1 MVFNQKPKTENRKPK
16 TVLIMPLLHFLPDN
30 QKVQAHVGETILQ
43 AGLRAG
49 IPHASFCG
57 GSARCSTCRVII
69 LEGLENC
76 APRPPEEQAIADMLR
91 LEPQVRLACQTVVT
105 GDVKLRRLVTDVL
118 EDVDV
123 NSLYVEG
130 VEPCSIGVE
139 KNLLILF
146 ADIRGFTP
154 FAENLLHYDVIHVLN
169 LFFQQAGKVIARHGG
184 TINNYMGDGFMALF
198 EADKPSEG
206 ALRAVQA
213 GLELL
218 DAVQDLKP
226 YLEELY
232 GKSFQIRIGLHYG
245 QVVAGKVGTPGQK
258 KVTVIGDTVN
268 LASRIETAN
277 KEAGTQFLISED
289 TYALV
294 QDQVRLGRQVRLKLP
309 GKTGK
314 YNLYEIV
321 GLAKTNA

>member
-1 MVFNQKPKTENRKPK
+1 
-16 TVLIMPLLHFLPDN
+16 MPLLHFLPDN
-30 QKVQAHVGETILQ
+30 QKIQANEGETILQ

-57 GSARCSTCRVII
+57 GGARCSTCRVVI

-76 APRPPEEQAIADMLR
+76 APRTPEEQAIAEMLR
-91 LEPQVRLACQTVVT
+91 FEPQVRLACQTVVT
-105 GDVKLRRLVTDVL
+105 GKVKLRRLVTDVL

-123 NSLYVEG
+123 DSLYVEG

-139 KNLLILF
+139 KDILILF

-198 EADKPSEG
+198 EADEPSEG
-206 ALRAVQA
+206 ALRAVKA
-213 GLELL
+213 GLGLL
-218 DAVQDLKP
+218 DAVQNLKP

-232 GKSFQIRIGLHYG
+232 TKSFQIRVGLHYG
-245 QVVAGKVGTPGQK
+245 QVVAGKVGSTGQK
-258 KVTVIGDTVN
+258 KVTVIGDSVN
-268 LASRIETAN
+268 LASRVESAN

-294 QDQVRLGRQVRLKLP
+294 KDLVRLGRQVRLKLP
-309 GKTGK
+309 GKSGK
-314 YNLYEIV
+314 YNLYEVV
-321 GLAKTNA
+321 GLIN